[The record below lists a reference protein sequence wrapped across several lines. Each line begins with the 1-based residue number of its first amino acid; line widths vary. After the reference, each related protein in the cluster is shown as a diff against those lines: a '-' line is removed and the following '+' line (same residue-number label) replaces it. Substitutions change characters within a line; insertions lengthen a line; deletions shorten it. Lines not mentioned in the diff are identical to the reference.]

1 MKLFLEALD
10 QLHLNWFFTRV
21 KYLNY
26 LNFDLII
33 NIRKRK
39 KRKEREKRMTFR
51 LNEVF
56 WGRDQMWEALLRVY
70 RAFIIGCVFML

>member
-1 MKLFLEALD
+1 
-10 QLHLNWFFTRV
+10 
-21 KYLNY
+21 
-26 LNFDLII
+26 
-33 NIRKRK
+33 
-39 KRKEREKRMTFR
+39 MTFR